1 MSGLTPTCC
10 PACTAFELRVIE
22 SRRKARYTRR
32 RKECGGC
39 GHRLTTYEL
48 SAEYFEEVRD
58 AKLQLNKIYKVLG
71 SAEVSTPSKEG
82 VTCYMCI
89 HMTGRGCQLDFPE
102 AGGAFAAECSSYQEF
117 V

>member
-1 MSGLTPTCC
+1 M
-10 PACTAFELRVIE
+10 ELRVIE
-22 SRRKARYTRR
+22 SRKEDQYIRR
-32 RKECGGC
+32 RKECSSC

-48 SAEYFEEVRD
+48 SAEYFEEIRH
-58 AKLQLNKIYKVLG
+58 AKTQLNKIYKILG
-71 SAEVSTPSKEG
+71 SVEGPSSTDED
-82 VTCYMCI
+82 VTCYTCI